1 MVVNV
6 TCCEVVT
13 LQKYIMMGVKQ
24 LNERERS
31 LSEDI
36 KETKPKKNLDIA
48 LPMSLL
54 IDSYFH
60 MIREN
65 MSFMIFMQDSFFSET

>member
-1 MVVNV
+1 MMMVVNV

-36 KETKPKKNLDIA
+36 KETKPKKIWTLRY
-48 LPMSLL
+48 P
-54 IDSYFH
+54 
-60 MIREN
+60 
-65 MSFMIFMQDSFFSET
+65 